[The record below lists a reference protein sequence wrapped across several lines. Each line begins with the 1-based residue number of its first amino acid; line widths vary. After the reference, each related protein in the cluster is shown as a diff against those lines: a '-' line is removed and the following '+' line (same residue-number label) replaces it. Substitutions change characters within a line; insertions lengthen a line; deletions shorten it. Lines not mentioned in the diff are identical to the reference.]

1 MEQLNQDI
9 KDRLEKVCVCR
20 AITKEAIKNSI
31 RKGNKTVEAVAA
43 DTGATTGGCKGFRC
57 KGKIEELIAEFG
69 TEWN

>member
-43 DTGATTGGCKGFRC
+43 DTGATKGGCKGFRC
-57 KGKIEELIAEFG
+57 KGKIEDLIAEYG

>member
-31 RKGNKTVEAVAA
+31 RKGNRTLEAVVA

-57 KGKIEELIAEFG
+57 KEKIEELIAGFE
-69 TEWN
+69 TEWK